1 LHFASYQQLSRIPRY
16 REVAN
21 VFIKHGF
28 GFLFDRISPWKL
40 KKGQPAEEE
49 LRSTSA
55 ARQLRGA
62 LEELGP
68 TYIKIGQLL
77 STRPD
82 LLAPEYIRELE
93 KLQDNVLA
101 VAYADIYQVCADEG
115 ILIDEVFADFVPEPL
130 AAASIAQVHAATLKD
145 GQKVVV
151 KIQRPG
157 IDRLIEKDLEIIKEI
172 ARLVE
177 RKTDWGRLYRITDIV
192 EELGQAVLNEV
203 DFRKEAHNADI
214 FYHNFRENSHVVIPR
229 VFWNYS
235 SRRVLTLEYLEGTKV
250 SDTIGLKKKG
260 YDPQLIAANLVD
272 ALYHQVFEYGFFHAD
287 PHPGN
292 LAIVD
297 GEGIIFFDFGQ
308 VGVMDKATRDKAMD
322 LLVGMMRY
330 DVNAVTRA
338 LLDIGI
344 GSQFIDQTEFR
355 RDISRLQQKYYG
367 LPLSQINIGEALAEL
382 IELSFKYQVRIPAE
396 LSLLVKMLMTV
407 ENMVSQLD
415 PQLSI
420 VDIAEP
426 YGKRVLKQRLSI
438 DHLKDR
444 VGKILLDYT
453 DLARTLPRDIDNVLK
468 MLEAGEIRVKMEHHN
483 LNRLANKVDILS
495 NRLALAIILAAI
507 IIGTSLVVGE
517 SGSHI
522 LSRFPLVEAGF
533 VVGILLGLGLV
544 YSIFKSGR
552 Y

>member
-1 LHFASYQQLSRIPRY
+1 MRFTAFQHLAHIPRY

-28 GFLFDRISPWKL
+28 GFLFEYISPWKF
-40 KKGQPAEEE
+40 KREQPDEQE
-49 LRSTSA
+49 LRSINA
-55 ARQLRGA
+55 ARQLRA
-62 LEELGP
+62 AFEELGP
-68 TYIKIGQLL
+68 TYVKLGQLL

-82 LLAPEYIRELE
+82 LLAPEFIREFE
-93 KLQDNVLA
+93 KLQDNVPP
-101 VAYADIYQVCADEG
+101 VSYVDIRSVCAGEG
-115 ILIDEVFADFVPEPL
+115 INIDEDFAYFNNEPL
-130 AAASIAQVHAATLKD
+130 AAASIAQVHEARLKD

-157 IDRLIEKDLEIIKEI
+157 IDRMIENDLDILMEI
-172 ARLVE
+172 ARILE
-177 RKTDWGRLYRITDIV
+177 RRTDWGRLYRITEIV
-192 EELGQAVLNEV
+192 DELGQAILTEV
-203 DFRKEAHNADI
+203 DFRKEARNADI
-214 FYHNFRENSHVVIPR
+214 FYRNFRKEKHVVVPR
-229 VFWNYS
+229 VFWDYS
-235 SRRVLTLEYLEGTKV
+235 SRRVLTLEYLEGIKI
-250 SDTIGLKKKG
+250 SDPVGLKKAG
-260 YDPQLIAANLVD
+260 YDSVKIATNLVD
-272 ALYHQVFEYGFFHAD
+272 ALFKQVYEHGFFHAD

-292 LAIVD
+292 LAIVE
-297 GEGIIFFDFGQ
+297 GEGIIFYDFGQ
-308 VGVMDKATRDKAMD
+308 VGVIDKATREKAMD

-344 GSQFIDQTEFR
+344 GSQSVNQAEFR

-396 LSLLVKMLMTV
+396 LSLLVKMLMTI

-426 YGKRVLKQRLSI
+426 YGKRVIRQRFSAEHI
-438 DHLKDR
+438 KES
-444 VGKILLDYT
+444 VGNLLIDYT
-453 DLARTLPRDIDNVLK
+453 GLARTLPRDVDNVLK
-468 MLEAGEIRVKMEHHN
+468 MLAAGEIRVQMEHRN
-483 LNRLANKVDILS
+483 LHKLANKIDILS
-495 NRLALAIILAAI
+495 NRLALAIILASI
-507 IIGTSLVVGE
+507 IIGTSLVVEE
-517 SGSHI
+517 SRSNI

-533 VVGILLGLGLV
+533 LVGILLGLGLV

>member
-1 LHFASYQQLSRIPRY
+1 
-16 REVAN
+16 
-21 VFIKHGF
+21 
-28 GFLFDRISPWKL
+28 LFDRISPWKL
-40 KKGQPAEEE
+40 KKGQPVAED
-49 LRSTSA
+49 LRSISA
-55 ARQLRGA
+55 ARQLRA
-62 LEELGP
+62 AFEELGP
-68 TYIKIGQLL
+68 AYVKMGQLL

-82 LLAPEYIRELE
+82 LLAPEYIREFE
-93 KLQDNVLA
+93 KLQDNVSA
-101 VAYADIYQVCADEG
+101 VAYDDIYQVCADEG
-115 ILIDEVFADFVPEPL
+115 ILIDEVFADFVHEPL
-130 AAASIAQVHAATLKD
+130 AAASIAQVHEATLKD

-157 IDRLIEKDLEIIKEI
+157 IDRLIEKDLDILMEI
-172 ARLVE
+172 AGLLE
-177 RKTDWGRLYRITDIV
+177 RRTDWGRLYRITDIV

-203 DFRKEAHNADI
+203 DFRKEARNADI
-214 FYHNFRENSHVVIPR
+214 FYRNFRKSSHVVIPR

-250 SDTIGLKKKG
+250 SDTVGLKKKG
-260 YDPQLIAANLVD
+260 YNPQIIAANLVD
-272 ALYHQVFEYGFFHAD
+272 ALYHQVYEYGFFHAD

-297 GEGIIFFDFGQ
+297 GEGIIFYDFGQ

-344 GSQFIDQTEFR
+344 GSQSINKTEFR
-355 RDISRLQQKYYG
+355 RDISRLQQNYYG

-426 YGKRVLKQRLSI
+426 YGKRVLRERFSI
-438 DHLKDR
+438 DHLKAS
-444 VGKILLDYT
+444 VSKMLVDYT
-453 DLARTLPRDIDNVLK
+453 DLARTLPRDIDNVLR

-483 LNRLANKVDILS
+483 LYRLANKLDILS
-495 NRLALAIILAAI
+495 NRLALAIILASI
-507 IIGTSLVVGE
+507 IIGTSLVVEE
-517 SGSHI
+517 SRSNI

-533 VVGILLGLGLV
+533 LVGILLGLGLV